1 MDIKKVAVIGG
12 GTMGNGIA
20 HVFAMNDIPVN
31 LAETSE
37 ELAQKALSTIEKNLD
52 RMVKKEKIDAGKKVQ
67 TLDSISSYTSVEEA
81 VKDVDLVVEAVP
93 ENFELKKKIFS
104 VVDEA
109 APEHTIL
116 ASNTSSI
123 SITKIGAA
131 TSRPEKFIGMH
142 FFNPVPVM
150 KLVEI
155 VKGLETDEETYEVI
169 EKTARLLN
177 KTPVPVMKLV
187 EIVKGLETDEETYEV
202 IEKTARLL
210 NKTPVPVE
218 DYPGFVSNRVLM
230 PMINEA
236 IFCVHEGV
244 ATAEDVDSVMK
255 LGMAHP
261 MGPLR
266 LADFI
271 GLDVCLDILDVLYE
285 GFKDPKYRP
294 CPLLVKMVDAG
305 KLGDKTGEGF
315 YKYD

>member
-1 MDIKKVAVIGG
+1 MNDIKKVAIIGG

-20 HVFAMNDIPVN
+20 HVFAQSGFSIQI
-31 LAETSE
+31 AETTE
-37 ELAQKALSTIEKNLD
+37 ELADRAVATIEKNLQ
-52 RMVKKEKIDAGKKVQ
+52 RMVKKEKITEAEMSDTMKRIG
-67 TLDSISSYTSVEEA
+67 TSLSIEEA
-81 VKDVDLVVEAVP
+81 VSEAQLVVEAVP
-93 ENFELKKKIFS
+93 ESFMIKKEVFETIDKH
-104 VVDEA
+104 
-109 APEHTIL
+109 APADKIL

-123 SITKIGAA
+123 SITKLAA
-131 TSRPEKFIGMH
+131 VTSKPANFIGMH

-155 VKGLETDEETYEVI
+155 VKGLETSDEVYEIVKDLA
-169 EKTARLLN
+169 EKLG
-177 KTPVPVMKLV
+177 KVPVPVH
-187 EIVKGLETDEETYEV
+187 DS
-202 IEKTARLL
+202 
-210 NKTPVPVE
+210 
-218 DYPGFVSNRVLM
+218 PGFVSNRVLM

-236 IFCVHEGV
+236 IFCVYEGV
-244 ATAEDVDSVMK
+244 AEPEDVDDVMK

-271 GLDVCLDILDVLYE
+271 GLDVCLDILTVLYD

-315 YKYD
+315 YKS